1 MRLELTGRKQ
11 TLITGI
17 HSSQNRMTRYKTNKH
32 RVTNPRTLNKGHH
45 QGTGDTNEQS
55 RLKRRTRGHGK
66 QHKTT
71 QTHSPKHRPC
81 VCTHNMRTNPD
92 KLLLEL
98 MPSNLVVYINTMNN
112 LTHKHDYDVLTLY
125 DR

>member
-1 MRLELTGRKQ
+1 MVNNTRQRK
-11 TLITGI
+11 
-17 HSSQNRMTRYKTNKH
+17 
-32 RVTNPRTLNKGHH
+32 
-45 QGTGDTNEQS
+45 
-55 RLKRRTRGHGK
+55 
-66 QHKTT
+66 
-71 QTHSPKHRPC
+71 HSPKHRPC

-98 MPSNLVVYINTMNN
+98 MPSNLVVYINTMSN